1 MGHRTTERPRTP
13 ARVALVAGALL
24 AAFVAAPARPA
35 SACPWD
41 YDTLV
46 EETEWFPGVIDVL
59 AGAYVR
65 HSDLWY
71 AWRARDRERRLGI
84 VDVSSASGI
93 AAAEVVA
100 VVAPAAPPVPA
111 DLATRL
117 RWMDDLVIAYD
128 HLGQHDE
135 AIATARAA
143 LALDPARYES
153 RSNLGVALV
162 HAGRGEEGIAS
173 LRAALEANAEGHFGR
188 MRTAIE
194 VLEYVEAHRVDGL
207 VTLPLFPGRTG
218 CRAPEI
224 GLAAYLA
231 GRRTPEGE
239 TVVPLSRIEREQA
252 AQVVVGMIFTGRPD
266 DPALLECLGH
276 LLADPDRQWDTWA
289 DASRLAARAFLAA
302 ARAAPGEDVRDRY
315 LALARQVIASQRD
328 DTDSGRDG
336 VVTLAI
342 VAAEFDDERAL
353 GDASFAAI
361 RADEARFLAS
371 SADPEADFRAKY
383 AGVDVAGFNRVPPPA
398 SPTSPTRR
406 GPEPVRARTPPISA
420 LGFAGIL
427 LAAAT
432 ATGLFVGR
440 RRPAPRRPGRTR
452 FTRR

>member
-1 MGHRTTERPRTP
+1 MGHRTTERPRTS
-13 ARVALVAGALL
+13 ARVGIVAGALL
-24 AAFVAAPARPA
+24 AAAVAGPVRPV

-41 YDTLV
+41 YDTLAQ
-46 EETEWFPGVIDVL
+46 ETEWFPGVIDVL

-84 VDVSSASGI
+84 VDASSARGI
-93 AAAEVVA
+93 AAAEVAAIV
-100 VVAPAAPPVPA
+100 APPVPA

-128 HLGQHDE
+128 HLGRHDE

-173 LRAALEANAEGHFGR
+173 LRAALAANAEGHFGR

-194 VLEYVEAHRVDGL
+194 VLEYVEAHRVDGS

-218 CRAPEI
+218 CRASGI

-276 LLADPDRQWDTWA
+276 LLADPDRHWDTWA

-302 ARAAPGEDVRDRY
+302 ARAVPDVDVRDRY
-315 LALARQVIASQRD
+315 RALAGQVLASQRD

-336 VVTLAI
+336 AVTRAS
-342 VAAEFDDERAL
+342 VEREFDGEQEL
-353 GDASFAAI
+353 GDALFAAI

-383 AGVDVAGFNRVPPPA
+383 AGVDVAGFHRPAPPA
-398 SPTSPTRR
+398 PRTSPTRR
-406 GPEPVRARTPPISA
+406 GPEPVRTRTSPVLA
-420 LGFAGIL
+420 LGVVVFL
-427 LAAAT
+427 VAAAT
-432 ATGLFVGR
+432 ATGRLVGR
-440 RRPAPRRPGRTR
+440 RRPAPRRGGRVR
-452 FTRR
+452 SARR

>member
-1 MGHRTTERPRTP
+1 MGHPTTARTRAA
-13 ARVALVAGALL
+13 ARVGIVAGVLL
-24 AAFVAAPARPA
+24 AAAVAGPVRPA

-46 EETEWFPGVIDVL
+46 DETVWFPGVIDVL

-84 VDVSSASGI
+84 VDASSARGV
-93 AAAEVVA
+93 AAGDVA
-100 VVAPAAPPVPA
+100 AIVAPTAPA

-128 HLGQHDE
+128 HLERHDE
-135 AIATARAA
+135 AVATARAA

-173 LRAALEANAEGHFGR
+173 LRAALEVNAEGHFGR

-194 VLEYVEAHRVDGL
+194 VLEYVEAHRVDGA

-252 AQVVVGMIFTGRPD
+252 AEVVVGMIFTGRPD

-276 LLADPDRQWDTWA
+276 LLADPDRDWDTWG
-289 DASRLAARAFLAA
+289 DAANLAARAFLAA
-302 ARAAPGEDVRDRY
+302 ARVAPGADVRDRY
-315 LALARQVIASQRD
+315 RALARQVLASQRARD
-328 DTDSGRDG
+328 EDGRDD
-336 VVTLAI
+336 VVSLAR
-342 VAAEFDDERAL
+342 VEAEFDDERAL
-353 GDASFAAI
+353 GDASFAEI

-371 SADPEADFRAKY
+371 SADPEAAFRAKY
-383 AGVDVAGFNRVPPPA
+383 AGVDVAGFNRVPA
-398 SPTSPTRR
+398 ATTPTVRPTRR
-406 GPEPVRARTPPISA
+406 GPEPVPARTPPIPA
-420 LGFAGIL
+420 LGVTAIL
-427 LAAAT
+427 VAT
-432 ATGLFVGR
+432 ATITGWLSGR
-440 RRPAPRRPGRTR
+440 RRPAPRGPRRARSAGR
-452 FTRR
+452 